1 MFSLNSTLNT
11 NCRKS
16 SPIVPVFKSSGE
28 VSNTLKYQPVSIIPL
43 FRKAIEDIINSEWV
57 THHTSQC
64 HLTDKQYDLR
74 FSRSAADVL
83 TVNALDRNGESRVVA
98 LNRLKVFDRVWFF
111 GLLHKVKRY
120 VISSLIL
127 YWIESFSAN
136 HEIKIVLNDHSS
148 RSFTLMQMSPRVVLL
163 DLLCS
168 LFSTTIFKM
177 SSVLGLGIYTDG
189 TTIYYCLN
197 GM

>member
-1 MFSLNSTLNT
+1 MFSLNSTVNT

-16 SPIVPVFKSSGE
+16 SPFVPVFKSSGE
-28 VSNTLKYQPVSIIPL
+28 VSNTLKYRPVSIIPL

-57 THHTSQC
+57 THYTSQS
-64 HLTDKQYDLR
+64 HLTDKQYGLC
-74 FSRSAADVL
+74 FSRSTADVL
-83 TVNALDRNGESRVVA
+83 SDIALDKNGETRVVA
-98 LNRLKVFDRVWFF
+98 LNMLKVFDRVCFSSI
-111 GLLHKVKRY
+111 LHKFKGY

-177 SSVLGLGIYTDG
+177 SSVLDLVSTLMAQLF
-189 TTIYYCLN
+189 TI
-197 GM
+197 